1 MHSTKRHVP
10 SSKCLENEDGT
21 RQAAPRGEGKLSRK
35 ITGLIP
41 EPGGQVCMSVLQ
53 IKYILQCWRSF
64 SKHYCGV
71 HHIHISLFAFIPGAG
86 QEDWY
91 RSRVSGVETWGKLN
105 IKYFDKLQS
114 RLKSILPHHRGLS
127 CVLLV
132 WVCFSRFW
140 LAPLVTDTL
149 VTEIP
154 AAGFQHLVE
163 RLKSEGGYSSRLK
176 CMALGHIWI

>member
-10 SSKCLENEDGT
+10 SSKCLENEDGA

-114 RLKSILPHHRGLS
+114 RLLNQSCLTTVDSLAYFWSESVFPSFPGLPPLS
-127 CVLLV
+127 LTLL
-132 WVCFSRFW
+132 W
-140 LAPLVTDTL
+140 
-149 VTEIP
+149 
-154 AAGFQHLVE
+154 
-163 RLKSEGGYSSRLK
+163 LKSLQ
-176 CMALGHIWI
+176 LGFNIWWKDWRARAVIAAD

>member
-10 SSKCLENEDGT
+10 SSKCLENEDGA

-105 IKYFDKLQS
+105 IKYLDKLQS
-114 RLKSILPHHRGLS
+114 RLLNQSCLTTVDSLAYFWSESVFPGFGLPPLS
-127 CVLLV
+127 LMLL
-132 WVCFSRFW
+132 W
-140 LAPLVTDTL
+140 
-149 VTEIP
+149 
-154 AAGFQHLVE
+154 
-163 RLKSEGGYSSRLK
+163 LKSLQ
-176 CMALGHIWI
+176 LGFNIWWKDWRARAVIAAD